1 MAFVEIT
8 DVSKRYG
15 TISVLEELN
24 LSVDTHE
31 VVCLIG
37 PSGCGKSTLLRC
49 VNGLE
54 SIQAGTIRVGDL
66 EVSSPLVDINAVR
79 RRVGMVFQQFNLFP
93 NMNALKN
100 VTLAQRRSL
109 HLSRAEAE
117 EIANRLLTRV
127 GLGAKVGKYPDALS
141 GGEQQRVAIARAL
154 AMRPDVLL
162 LDEIT
167 SALDPE
173 LVGEVLTIVGELAAE
188 GMTMILATHEM
199 SFAREVGTRVV
210 FVADG
215 SVYEQ
220 GTPEQMLSE
229 PSRPKTQAFLRRL
242 MESHRL

>member
-93 NMNALKN
+93 NMSALKN

-220 GTPEQMLSE
+220 GTPEQRLSE

>member
-93 NMNALKN
+93 NMSALKN